1 MEVGSAGAP
10 VRDSSERIGDEYVL
24 SARIDQADSLLVD
37 RDQQMLRE
45 LRITG
50 LLWSV

>member
-1 MEVGSAGAP
+1 MEVGTARAP
-10 VRDSSERIGDEYVL
+10 VRDSSERVGYKDVF

-45 LRITG
+45 LRVTG
-50 LLWSV
+50 LL